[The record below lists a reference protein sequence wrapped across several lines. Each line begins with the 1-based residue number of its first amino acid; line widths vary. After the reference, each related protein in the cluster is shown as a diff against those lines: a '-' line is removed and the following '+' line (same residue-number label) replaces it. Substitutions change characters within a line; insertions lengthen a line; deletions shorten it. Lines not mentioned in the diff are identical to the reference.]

1 MKRYIWKRLLHL
13 ILILIGIT
21 FMSFALMHTVSTDTV
36 DILYD
41 QNGGANEAA
50 ATARRASLG
59 LDQDFF
65 TQYASWVVNILHG
78 DMGNSFVSGMPVFTM
93 IMDKLPATIELMAM
107 ALGLTLLISLP
118 LGILAAIR
126 KGSIWDQLV
135 RLLSFTGNSLPDFF
149 IAIIL
154 LYIFAVKWHVFSFL
168 GTSSSMLPIL
178 PALTLAIAMT
188 AKYTRQIRAVFLDE
202 LSKEYVQAALSRG
215 LSYQFVITRYVLRSV
230 LAPLLA
236 LLAVSAGSLLGGA
249 AIIES
254 IFLWDGIGKLAVDA
268 IMMRDYPIIQAYVI
282 WMSLIY
288 VGVNLLSDIVCRF
301 LDPRIAAREKED

>member
-1 MKRYIWKRLLHL
+1 MKRYILQRLLHL
-13 ILILIGIT
+13 IPILAGIT
-21 FMSFALMHTVSTDTV
+21 FLSFALMHTVATDTV
-36 DILYD
+36 DLLYK
-41 QNGGANEAA
+41 QNGGAGEAA
-50 ATARRASLG
+50 AAARRAALG

-65 TQYASWVVNILHG
+65 TQYAAWVIRLLHG
-78 DMGNSFVSGMPVFTM
+78 DMGNSFVSGASVFAT
-93 IMDKLPATIELMAM
+93 ITDKLPATLELMVL
-107 ALGLTLLISLP
+107 ALGLTLFLSLP

-126 KGSIWDQLV
+126 KDSIWDQLV
-135 RLLSFTGNSLPDFF
+135 RLLSFLGNALPDFF

-154 LYIFAVKWHVFSFL
+154 LYVFAVKWHVFSFL
-168 GTSSSMLPIL
+168 GSSSARLPIL
-178 PALTLAIAMT
+178 PALTLSLSMT

-202 LSKEYVQAALSRG
+202 LGKDYVQAGLSRG
-215 LSYQFVITRYVLRSV
+215 LSYRFVLTHYVLRSV

-268 IMMRDYPIIQAYVI
+268 ILLRDYPVIQAYVI

-288 VGVNLLSDIVCRF
+288 VGVNLLSDLLCGV

>member
-1 MKRYIWKRLLHL
+1 
-13 ILILIGIT
+13 
-21 FMSFALMHTVSTDTV
+21 
-36 DILYD
+36 
-41 QNGGANEAA
+41 
-50 ATARRASLG
+50 
-59 LDQDFF
+59 
-65 TQYASWVVNILHG
+65 
-78 DMGNSFVSGMPVFTM
+78 
-93 IMDKLPATIELMAM
+93 M

-168 GTSSSMLPIL
+168 STSSSMQPIL
-178 PALTLAIAMT
+178 PSLTLAIAMA
-188 AKYTRQIRAVFLDE
+188 AKYMRQIRAVFLDE

-268 IMMRDYPIIQAYVI
+268 IMMRDYPIIQVYVI

-288 VGVNLLSDIVCRF
+288 VGVNLLSDIVCGF

>member
-1 MKRYIWKRLLHL
+1 
-13 ILILIGIT
+13 
-21 FMSFALMHTVSTDTV
+21 
-36 DILYD
+36 
-41 QNGGANEAA
+41 
-50 ATARRASLG
+50 
-59 LDQDFF
+59 
-65 TQYASWVVNILHG
+65 
-78 DMGNSFVSGMPVFTM
+78 M

>member
-1 MKRYIWKRLLHL
+1 MKRYILQRLLHL
-13 ILILIGIT
+13 IPILIGIT
-21 FMSFALMHTVSTDTV
+21 FMSFALMHTVTTDTV

-50 ATARRASLG
+50 TAARRATLG

-65 TQYASWVVNILHG
+65 AQYAAWVVKILHG
-78 DMGNSFVSGMPVFTM
+78 DMGNSFVSGAPVFTS
-93 IMDKLPATIELMAM
+93 IMDKLPATIELMVM

-135 RLLSFTGNSLPDFF
+135 RLLSFIGNSLPDFF

-178 PALTLAIAMT
+178 PALTLSIAMT
-188 AKYTRQIRAVFLDE
+188 AKYMRQIRAVSLDE

-215 LSYQFVITRYVLRSV
+215 LSYRFVMTHYVLRAV
-230 LAPLLA
+230 MAPLLA

-282 WMSLIY
+282 WMSIIY
-288 VGVNLLSDIVCRF
+288 VGVNLLSDIVCGF
-301 LDPRIAAREKED
+301 LDPRIAIREKED

>member
-50 ATARRASLG
+50 VAARRASLG

>member
-1 MKRYIWKRLLHL
+1 MKRYILQRLLHL
-13 ILILIGIT
+13 IPILIGIT
-21 FMSFALMHTVSTDTV
+21 FLSFALMHTVSTDAV

-50 ATARRASLG
+50 AAARRASLG
-59 LDQDFF
+59 LDQDFL
-65 TQYASWVVNILHG
+65 TQYAVWGINILHG
-78 DMGNSFVSGMPVFTM
+78 DMGNSFVSGMPVLTT
-93 IMDKLPATIELMAM
+93 IMDKLPATIELMM
-107 ALGLTLLISLP
+107 LALGLTLLISLP
-118 LGILAAIR
+118 LGILSAIR
-126 KGSIWDQLV
+126 KGSIWDHLV

-168 GTSSSMLPIL
+168 GTSSSMVPIL
-178 PALTLAIAMT
+178 PALTLSIAMS
-188 AKYTRQIRAVFLDE
+188 AKYMRQIRAVFLDE
-202 LSKEYVQAALSRG
+202 LSKEYVQSALSRG
-215 LSYQFVITRYVLRSV
+215 LSYPFVITHYVLRAV

-282 WMSLIY
+282 WMSVIY
-288 VGVNLLSDIVCRF
+288 VGVNLLSDIVCGF
-301 LDPRIAAREKED
+301 LDPRLTIGEKED

>member
-1 MKRYIWKRLLHL
+1 
-13 ILILIGIT
+13 
-21 FMSFALMHTVSTDTV
+21 
-36 DILYD
+36 
-41 QNGGANEAA
+41 
-50 ATARRASLG
+50 
-59 LDQDFF
+59 
-65 TQYASWVVNILHG
+65 
-78 DMGNSFVSGMPVFTM
+78 
-93 IMDKLPATIELMAM
+93 
-107 ALGLTLLISLP
+107 
-118 LGILAAIR
+118 
-126 KGSIWDQLV
+126 
-135 RLLSFTGNSLPDFF
+135 
-149 IAIIL
+149 
-154 LYIFAVKWHVFSFL
+154 
-168 GTSSSMLPIL
+168 MLPIL

>member
-1 MKRYIWKRLLHL
+1 
-13 ILILIGIT
+13 
-21 FMSFALMHTVSTDTV
+21 MHTVATDTV
-36 DILYD
+36 DLLYE
-41 QNGGANEAA
+41 QNGGAGEAA
-50 ATARRASLG
+50 AAARRAALG

-65 TQYASWVVNILHG
+65 TQYAAWVIRLLHG
-78 DMGNSFVSGMPVFTM
+78 DMGNSFVSGASVFAT
-93 IMDKLPATIELMAM
+93 ITDKLPATLELMVL
-107 ALGLTLLISLP
+107 ALGLTLFLSLP

-126 KGSIWDQLV
+126 KDSIWDQLV
-135 RLLSFTGNSLPDFF
+135 RLLSFLGNALPDFF

-154 LYIFAVKWHVFSFL
+154 LYVFAVKWHVFSFL
-168 GTSSSMLPIL
+168 GSSSARLPIL
-178 PALTLAIAMT
+178 PALTLSLSMT

-202 LSKEYVQAALSRG
+202 LGKDYVQAGLSRG
-215 LSYQFVITRYVLRSV
+215 LSYRFVLTHYVLRSV

-268 IMMRDYPIIQAYVI
+268 ILLRDYPVIQAYVI

-288 VGVNLLSDIVCRF
+288 VGVNLLSDLLCGV